1 MRQPIGLQSQPALET
16 QARSRDLP
24 AALPCTAAKNRRSIA
39 FAVLAAMVWFV
50 PFLLD
55 VPTAAAQ
62 TTTTPPA
69 PAHKPAQHHAKPSA
83 AAAAPAPLEI
93 PVPVQAP
100 APVAEVPHWPANDH
114 PVDAAVTWD
123 SQGLSIQAAN
133 SSLQQI
139 LDDFSAA
146 TGAKV
151 EGLGTDQRVFG
162 AYGPGLA
169 RDVLSQL
176 LQGSGYNVLMIGD
189 QGQGAP
195 REIVLTPRQPG
206 DAQAAKGN
214 QPTANDEDSDADDA
228 APQPSPVPNRPGFN
242 PGAPINPRERMQEIQ
257 QRRQQL
263 EQNQQNGQ
271 PGQTLPPPP
280 SPSNPQN

>member
-1 MRQPIGLQSQPALET
+1 MRQPIPLQSQPAPGPQPRT
-16 QARSRDLP
+16 HNSRVAFP
-24 AALPCTAAKNRRSIA
+24 RTAAQDHRWIA
-39 FAVLAAMVWFV
+39 FAVVAAIVWPCVWFA

-55 VPTAAAQ
+55 VPTVAAQ
-62 TTTTPPA
+62 SPATPPEPA
-69 PAHKPAQHHAKPSA
+69 PAHKAAQHHVKPSA
-83 AAAAPAPLEI
+83 AAVAPAQQEA
-93 PVPVQAP
+93 PVPIQAP
-100 APVAEVPHWPANDH
+100 SPVAEVPHWPANDH
-114 PVDAAVTWD
+114 PVDATVTWD

-139 LDDFSAA
+139 LDEFSAA

-195 REIVLTPRQPG
+195 REIVLTPRQAG
-206 DAQAAKGN
+206 DTQPAKPTQSN
-214 QPTANDEDSDADDA
+214 PAEDDADVEEPPQPTPA
-228 APQPSPVPNRPGFN
+228 PNRPGFN
-242 PGAPINPRERMQEIQ
+242 PGAPINPRDRMQEIQ
-257 QRRQQL
+257 QRRQQM

-271 PGQTLPPPP
+271 PPPP
-280 SPSNPQN
+280 PSNPQN

>member
-1 MRQPIGLQSQPALET
+1 
-16 QARSRDLP
+16 
-24 AALPCTAAKNRRSIA
+24 
-39 FAVLAAMVWFV
+39 
-50 PFLLD
+50 
-55 VPTAAAQ
+55 
-62 TTTTPPA
+62 
-69 PAHKPAQHHAKPSA
+69 
-83 AAAAPAPLEI
+83 
-93 PVPVQAP
+93 
-100 APVAEVPHWPANDH
+100 
-114 PVDAAVTWD
+114 VDASVTWD

-139 LDDFSAA
+139 LDDFAAA

-195 REIVLTPRQPG
+195 RQIVLTPRQAG
-206 DAQAAKGN
+206 DAQPAKAN
-214 QPTANDEDSDADDA
+214 QPNPTDDDADVEEP
-228 APQPSPVPNRPGFN
+228 PQPSPAPNRPGFN
-242 PGAPINPRERMQEIQ
+242 PGAPINPRDRMQEIQ
-257 QRRQQL
+257 QRRLQM

-271 PGQTLPPPP
+271 PSQPVQPPP
-280 SPSNPQN
+280 PSNPQN

>member
-1 MRQPIGLQSQPALET
+1 MRQPIPLQPQPASGPQSPQPRTHHSPRVAL
-16 QARSRDLP
+16 ACR
-24 AALPCTAAKNRRSIA
+24 AAQNPRWIA
-39 FAVLAAMVWFV
+39 FAALAATVLFA

-62 TTTTPPA
+62 SPGTPPDA
-69 PAHKPAQHHAKPSA
+69 VPVHKAAQHHAKPSA
-83 AAAAPAPLEI
+83 AVPVPAPQAT

-100 APVAEVPHWPANDH
+100 VPEVPHWPANDQ
-114 PVDAAVTWD
+114 PRDASVTWD

-139 LDDFSAA
+139 LDEFSAA

-195 REIVLTPRQPG
+195 REIVLTPRQAG
-206 DAQAAKGN
+206 DTQPAKPTQSN
-214 QPTANDEDSDADDA
+214 PAEDDADVEEPPQPTPA
-228 APQPSPVPNRPGFN
+228 PNRPGFN
-242 PGAPINPRERMQEIQ
+242 PGAPINPRDRMQEIQ
-257 QRRQQL
+257 QRRQQM

-271 PGQTLPPPP
+271 PPPP
-280 SPSNPQN
+280 PSNPQN